1 VIYLKDRSITWSP
14 LNVPE
19 KRVPGHVVQDQR
31 TAESP
36 VYIRLDG
43 NGQLLVVAPE
53 RVCPRVRWD
62 GHEWDPAGKLGA
74 VPVPPGPLVEMPLP
88 DRLVYAAQ
96 EAIEQAALTKWHV
109 RTAVY
114 SVDGHPRDFA
124 RAATAVVVEGLA
136 AVLEGDLCC
145 GPDPDPQCGK
155 CGRLYGEIAEL
166 RYLAERVRNVKAVA

>member
-53 RVCPRVRWD
+53 RVCPRGRWD

-88 DRLVYAAQ
+88 DRLVYAA
-96 EAIEQAALTKWHV
+96 EQAIDEARVCGVTDGNQP
-109 RTAVY
+109 VY
-114 SVDGHPRDFA
+114 VEGYLADFA

-136 AVLEGDLCC
+136 AVLEGELCC
-145 GPDPDPQCGK
+145 GREPDPQCGK